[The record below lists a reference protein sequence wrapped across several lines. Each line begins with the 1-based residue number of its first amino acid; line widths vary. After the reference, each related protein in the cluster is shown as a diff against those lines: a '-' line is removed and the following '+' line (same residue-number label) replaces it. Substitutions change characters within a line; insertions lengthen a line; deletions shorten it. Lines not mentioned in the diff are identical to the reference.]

1 LNGILVRKNVN
12 VKDSLTAFIAPTALA
27 EANSINA
34 SDRSH
39 THPQVS
45 EKLQPQLGVARD
57 FLEGMTGTDSHTFQW
72 FSESEGAPVVSQ
84 NMFETIANAWD
95 TIKGLNNKGAG
106 IFWTPNE
113 TDGKGRKT
121 RNITRV
127 RFYFTDLDGAPIQ
140 PVLDCPLKP
149 HCIVTTSP
157 DRYHV
162 YWRVSDGKLEEFA
175 AIQKALAERFNG
187 DLKVKDLP
195 RCLRLP
201 GSLHQKRNP
210 FLVQVYEANYNLPDY
225 STARI
230 VEGLGLSMKP
240 KKERRS
246 NSQSGSPGPVTVPD
260 IAHEL
265 IPEGQRHDHLLKEA
279 GRFHNLGYSEDV
291 ILGFLRTI
299 NNNRFTVP
307 QNDNDLVRI
316 ARDIS
321 KKESSYRPIE
331 IVSLARM
338 NETEYEPVEFVVD
351 ELVPQGLTLLVGAPK
366 TCKSFFAL
374 QTNICVLQGK
384 PLFGKFAAK
393 QAAVIHV
400 TYEET
405 PYHFNERSRMLT
417 RGEPIPDLG
426 CILHK
431 LAPYCANEQESGLT
445 RLQELVHRTD
455 AKLIIIDP
463 LVLFLPGFKFTMGTY
478 RDEYRLFNTLQKFAL
493 DNKLA
498 LLGTIHDPK
507 GCGEDAVNSV
517 IGSIAAAGASD
528 AILRLQAIDKNR
540 NNPQRT
546 LTIVGRN
553 FKDYERKDLLEFNDG
568 VWVHHGSACQLRETI
583 LSRKLREIFS
593 RANKKLLSNGEIM
606 ELSGLP
612 PEKKGTLYNELSDA
626 VEIGLLRREGR
637 GQYRLNAD
645 ADYVSG
651 EPVDGSINL

>member
-1 LNGILVRKNVN
+1 MNTLLVQKDGN
-12 VKDSLTAFIAPTALA
+12 VKESLPLFTVPTGFRIEDS
-27 EANSINA
+27 SSS
-34 SDRSH
+34 SDKSH
-39 THPQVS
+39 THPQLS
-45 EKLQPQLGVARD
+45 EKLQPQLDVAKS
-57 FLEGMTGTDSHTFQW
+57 FLGGLTGTHSHTFQW
-72 FSESEGAPVVSQ
+72 FSELEGGPVTPQ
-84 NMFETIANAWD
+84 NMFETVTNAWD
-95 TIKGLNNKGAG
+95 TIKGLNTKGAG

-121 RNITRV
+121 RNIRRV

-140 PVLDCPLKP
+140 PILDCPLKP

-162 YWRVSDGKLEEFA
+162 YWRVSDGKLEEFTT
-175 AIQKALAERFNG
+175 IQKALADRFNG
-187 DLKVKDLP
+187 DPKVKDLP

-201 GSLHQKRNP
+201 GSLHQKSNP
-210 FLVQVYEANYNLPDY
+210 FLVQVYQANYDLQDY
-225 STARI
+225 STAQI
-230 VEGLGLSMKP
+230 IEGLGLCVRN
-240 KKERRS
+240 KKEKTL
-246 NSQSGSPGPVTVPD
+246 NSQPGSPGPVTDPNMVQ
-260 IAHEL
+260 EM
-265 IPEGQRHDHLLKEA
+265 IPEGQRHDYLLKEA
-279 GRFHNLGYSEDV
+279 GRFVNQGYSENV

-307 QNDNDLVRI
+307 QNDSDLVRI

-338 NETEYEPVEFVVD
+338 NEIDYEPAEFIVD
-351 ELVPQGLTLLVGAPK
+351 QLIPQGLTLLVGAPK

-384 PLFGKFAAK
+384 PLFGKFATK

-405 PYHFNERSRMLT
+405 PYHFNERSLMLT
-417 RGEPIPDLG
+417 RGESIPDLG
-426 CILHK
+426 CILHT
-431 LAPYCANEQESGLT
+431 LPPYSPNEKESGLT
-445 RLQELVHRTD
+445 KLQELVHRID

-478 RDEYRLFNTLQKFAL
+478 RDEYKLFNSLQKFAL

-507 GCGEDAVNSV
+507 VSGEDAVNSV
-517 IGSIAAAGASD
+517 IGSIAAAGSSD

-553 FKDYERKDLLEFNDG
+553 FKEYERKDLLEFNDG
-568 VWVHHGSACQLRETI
+568 VWQYHGSACQLRETI
-583 LSRKLREIFS
+583 MSSKFRDIFS
-593 RANKKLLSNGEIM
+593 RANKNVLRNGEIM
-606 ELSGLP
+606 ALSGLP

-626 VEIGLLRREGR
+626 VEIGLLRREGH
-637 GQYRLNAD
+637 GMYRLNDD

-651 EPVDGSINL
+651 ETVDDSNIL

>member
-1 LNGILVRKNVN
+1 MHTLLVRKDGN
-12 VKDSLTAFIAPTALA
+12 VKDSLTPFIVPTGLS
-27 EANSINA
+27 EKNSINPL
-34 SDRSH
+34 DRSH
-39 THPQVS
+39 THPQLS
-45 EKLQPQLGVARD
+45 EKLQPQLDVAKG
-57 FLEGMTGTDSHTFQW
+57 FLVGLTGSTSHSFQW
-72 FSESEGAPVVSQ
+72 FSELEGGPVTPQ
-84 NMFETIANAWD
+84 NMFETITNAWD
-95 TIKGLNNKGAG
+95 TIKGLNTKGAG

-121 RNITRV
+121 QNIRRV

-140 PVLDCPLKP
+140 PILDCPFKP

-162 YWRVSDGKLEEFA
+162 YWRVSDGKLEQFA
-175 AIQKALAERFNG
+175 TIQKTIAERFNG
-187 DLKVKDLP
+187 DPKVKDLP

-201 GSLHQKRNP
+201 GSLHQKSNP
-210 FLVQVYEANYNLPDY
+210 FLVQVYQANYDLQDY
-225 STARI
+225 STAQI
-230 VEGLGLSMKP
+230 IDGLGLSVRN
-240 KKERRS
+240 KKAKTLDSRP
-246 NSQSGSPGPVTVPD
+246 GSPGPVTDPN
-260 IAHEL
+260 IPREM

-279 GRFHNLGYSEDV
+279 GRFHNLGYSENI

-331 IVSLARM
+331 MVSLARM
-338 NETEYEPVEFVVD
+338 NETEYEPVEFIVD
-351 ELVPQGLTLLVGAPK
+351 QLIPQGLTLLVGAPK

-384 PLFGKFAAK
+384 PLFGKFATK

-405 PYHFNERSRMLT
+405 PYHFNERSLMLT
-417 RGEPIPDLG
+417 RGESIPDLG
-426 CILHK
+426 CILHN
-431 LAPYCANEQESGLT
+431 LPPYSPNEKESGLT
-445 RLQELVHRTD
+445 KLQELVHRID

-463 LVLFLPGFKFTMGTY
+463 LVLFLPGFKYTMGTY
-478 RDEYRLFNTLQKFAL
+478 RGEYQLFNSLQKFAL

-507 GCGEDAVNSV
+507 VSGEDAVNSV
-517 IGSIAAAGASD
+517 IGSIAAAGSSD
-528 AILRLQAIDKNR
+528 AILRLQTIDKNR

-553 FKDYERKDLLEFNDG
+553 FKEYERKDLLEFNNG
-568 VWVHHGSACQLRETI
+568 VWQYHGSACQLRETI
-583 LSRKLREIFS
+583 MSRKFREIFS
-593 RANKKLLSNGEIM
+593 RANKNVLSNGEIL

-612 PEKKGTLYNELSDA
+612 SEKKGTLYNELSDA
-626 VEIGLLRREGR
+626 VALGLLHREGR
-637 GQYRLNAD
+637 GMYRLNND
-645 ADYVSG
+645 VDYFSG
-651 EPVDGSINL
+651 EHVDASSIL